1 MGQVYLGFSPAGR
14 PMAVKVVHPELARDK
29 AFISRFRQET
39 AAARKVSG
47 AYTASVVD
55 AGEGDLPW
63 LATTLVVGPSLDDAV
78 EQQGPLPEVSVW
90 RLAAG
95 LAEALAEV
103 HSHGLVHRDL
113 KPSNVLLAVD
123 GPRVI
128 DFGISRALDGT
139 SLTGTGMI
147 VGTPAF
153 MSPEQATGMPV
164 GPATDV
170 FSFGGVVTFA
180 ATGSPPFGEGNPVA
194 MIYRVVHGEAMLA
207 GLPAALA
214 DLVNRCL
221 VRSPEDRATLAE
233 LMEIIT
239 ANLAPTTSAT
249 SFWPPSVAEFI
260 GSYQARFTTD
270 TRALSAPAPEQA
282 KPTAPRILSD
292 TRGSARLSVPTEVEA
307 PHHDQDASATITT
320 PRAAPTPAPASIPAA
335 SPLANTPPPASPP
348 PTSSATTTTRPCPPM
363 RTSGLWRTSAGSR
376 NPPIPPPSRC
386 STPRVSAT
394 SAATVTR
401 RRTS

>member
-194 MIYRVVHGEAMLA
+194 MIYRVVHGEPMLA

-221 VRSPEDRATLAE
+221 IRSQEDRATLAE

-239 ANLAPTTSAT
+239 ANLAPATSAT

-260 GSYQARFTTD
+260 GSYQARFTAD
-270 TRALSAPAPEQA
+270 TRALSAPVPEQA
-282 KPTAPRILSD
+282 KPTAPRVLSD

-307 PHHDQDASATITT
+307 PRDDQDASATVTA

-335 SPLANTPPPASPP
+335 SPPAYTLPPGSHRRTPRRLCPR
-348 PTSSATTTTRPCPPM
+348 RPLSRRCRYPDPHP
-363 RTSGLWRTSAGSR
+363 RRSAGR
-376 NPPIPPPSRC
+376 
-386 STPRVSAT
+386 
-394 SAATVTR
+394 AAAEP
-401 RRTS
+401 

>member
-1 MGQVYLGFSPAGR
+1 M
-14 PMAVKVVHPELARDK
+14 
-29 AFISRFRQET
+29 
-39 AAARKVSG
+39 
-47 AYTASVVD
+47 
-55 AGEGDLPW
+55 LPW
-63 LATTLVVGPSLDDAV
+63 FATTLVAGPSLADTF
-78 EQQGPLPEVSVW
+78 EQHGPLPEISVW

-153 MSPEQATGMPV
+153 MSPEQATGTPV

-180 ATGSPPFGEGNPVA
+180 ATGSGPFGDGNPVA
-194 MIYRVVHGEAMLA
+194 MIYRVVHGEPMLD

-214 DLVNRCL
+214 GLVTRCL
-221 VRSPEDRATLAE
+221 VKRPDDRATLTE

-239 ANLAPTTSAT
+239 ANLAPVTSAT
-249 SFWPPSVAEFI
+249 SFWPEALADFI
-260 GSYQARFTTD
+260 GSYQARFT
-270 TRALSAPAPEQA
+270 A
-282 KPTAPRILSD
+282 D
-292 TRGSARLSVPTEVEA
+292 TRGVVGTRAGA
-307 PHHDQDASATITT
+307 GKATISAG
-320 PRAAPTPAPASIPAA
+320 PRRPARRRGPARTHRSRGGRGRQGRIRDRNHAASCAGSGVPASRA
-335 SPLANTPPPASPP
+335 SGPR
-348 PTSSATTTTRPCPPM
+348 RPCPP
-363 RTSGLWRTSAGSR
+363 RR
-376 NPPIPPPSRC
+376 
-386 STPRVSAT
+386 
-394 SAATVTR
+394 TR
-401 RRTS
+401 RRPCRCRPRPGRSAGRAAAEP